1 MTENTSFRTN
11 PHRKSASEESRE
23 HHADPA
29 ATCCPECGGSVT
41 LDTSRAERVCQA
53 CGRVIATDRIDHGP
67 EWRAFTAEE
76 STRRRRVG
84 IPTTPL
90 LHDKGLSTMIGWSD
104 TDAYGQSL
112 SARQRKQMR
121 RLRTWD
127 ERFRTKTSQERN
139 LKQALGEI
147 KRMASALGVPDSVTE
162 TAGVIYRRAVDAG
175 LLPGRSIEAMTTA
188 SLYAATRQAGLPRR
202 LCEFTPVS
210 RVNQMRIQRAYRY
223 LTRELELGIATVD
236 PCNYVQRFISSL
248 DLGGKTEQVARDL
261 IDTCTAQNLH
271 SGKSPAT
278 LAAGAVYAASRLT
291 NDTRTQERVS
301 EISNVSRMTIRH
313 RYQELLK
320 AYPNRDR

>member
-1 MTENTSFRTN
+1 MTENTSLRTT
-11 PHRKSASEESRE
+11 PHRQSASDESRE

-29 ATCCPECGGSVT
+29 ATSCPDCGGSVT
-41 LDTSRAERVCQA
+41 RNAARAERVCQA

-67 EWRAFTAEE
+67 EWRAFTTEE
-76 STRRRRVG
+76 NDQKSRVG
-84 IPTTPL
+84 APTTPL
-90 LHDKGLSTMIGWSD
+90 LHDKGLSTMISWSD
-104 TDAYGQSL
+104 TDASGQSL
-112 SARQRKQMR
+112 SARQREQMS

-127 ERFRTKTSQERN
+127 ERFRTKTSHERN

-147 KRMASALGVPDSVTE
+147 KRMAAALGVPDSVTE
-162 TAGVIYRRAVDAG
+162 TAGVIYRRAVDEG

-210 RVNQMRIQRAYRY
+210 RVDQMHIQRAYRY
-223 LTRELELGIATVD
+223 LTRELALGIAPVD
-236 PCNYVQRFISSL
+236 PCTYVQRFISTL
-248 DLGGKTEQVARDL
+248 DLEGETEQIARDL
-261 IDTCTAQNLH
+261 IDTSTAQNLH
-271 SGKSPAT
+271 SGKSPAA

-301 EISNVSRMTIRH
+301 EISNVSRVTIRH

-320 AYPNRDR
+320 AYAQRDR